1 MVDELWTRAANELAA
16 MIAGGETSSREV
28 VDAHLARIDEVNG
41 DLNAVVRVLAD
52 GARAGADAADAAV
65 AAGGPLGPFHG
76 VPFTIKENLD
86 CTCSPTTQ
94 GVPAFAEAVPT
105 VDSPV
110 VERMK
115 AAGAIPLART
125 NLPELG
131 LRISTNN
138 PLHGLTR
145 NPWTPDLTAGGSS
158 GGEAASLASGMS
170 PFGLGNDLG
179 GSLRNPAYCCGI
191 TSLKTS
197 FGRLP
202 GAGCLPPADTQPL
215 SFQLMGVEGPM
226 ARHVAD
232 LRLGLEVM
240 AGRHPRDP
248 RSVTVPF
255 DGAPTAR
262 RAAIL
267 TEVPGGPIHPAV
279 ADGVRKAADA
289 MEAAGWELVEATPP
303 EMEQCQEV
311 WARMLSCDMPAM
323 VGAATE
329 IMSEGALGLLN
340 DLIGRFPP
348 DEVPAI
354 LVHTEYHR
362 LATAWAG
369 FFDANP
375 VLVAPTW
382 TRPPFAHDADVSE
395 GGIDLMLDVMRCITP
410 VNLLGIPAAAV
421 PVGVADGIPQGVQVM
436 ADRYREDLCLDAA
449 ADIEAALGTIT
460 PIDPVTG

>member
-1 MVDELWTRAANELAA
+1 MSGELWTRAAHKLAA
-16 MIAGGETSSREV
+16 MVAGGETSSREV
-28 VDAHLARIDEVNG
+28 VEAHLSRIDEVNG
-41 DLNAVVRVLAD
+41 DLNAVVRVLAE

-65 AAGGPLGPFHG
+65 AAGEPLGPLHG

-94 GVPAFAEAVPT
+94 GVPAFAEAIPP
-105 VDSPV
+105 VDAPV

-131 LRISTNN
+131 LRISTDN

-145 NPWTPDLTAGGSS
+145 NPWDPTVTAGGSS
-158 GGEAASLASGMS
+158 GGEAAALASGMS

-197 FGRLP
+197 YGRFP
-202 GAGCLPPADTQPL
+202 GAGSLPPADMQPL

-232 LRLGLEVM
+232 LRIGVEVM

-255 DGAPTAR
+255 DGPPAAR
-262 RAAIL
+262 RAAVL
-267 TEVPGGPIHPAV
+267 SDVPGGPVHPAV
-279 ADGVRKAADA
+279 ADGMARAAGA
-289 MEAAGWELVEATPP
+289 LEAAGWEVVEATPP
-303 EMEQCQEV
+303 ELEQCQEL
-311 WARMLSCDMPAM
+311 WCRMLSCDMPAM
-323 VGAATE
+323 AGAAAE

-340 DLIGRFPP
+340 GLIGRFPP
-348 DEVPAI
+348 EEVPAI

-362 LATAWAG
+362 LGAAWAE
-369 FFDANP
+369 FFNDHP
-375 VLVAPTW
+375 VLVTPVW
-382 TRPPFAHDADVSE
+382 TQPPFQHGADLDE
-395 GGIDLMLDVMRCITP
+395 GGLDMMLDVMRCITP
-410 VNLLGIPAAAV
+410 VNLLGIPACAV
-421 PVGVADGIPQGVQVM
+421 PVGVADGIPQGVQVV
-436 ADRYREDLCLDAA
+436 ADRYREDLCLAGA

-460 PIDPVTG
+460 PLDSVTA

>member
-1 MVDELWTRAANELAA
+1 MSDELWTRAANQLAA

-41 DLNAVVRVLAD
+41 DLNAVVRVLTD

-65 AAGGPLGPFHG
+65 AAGEPLGPFHG
-76 VPFTIKENLD
+76 VPITIKENLD

-94 GVPAFAEAVPT
+94 GVPAMAEAMPPI
-105 VDSPV
+105 DAPV

-125 NLPELG
+125 NLPEMG

-145 NPWTPDLTAGGSS
+145 NPWNPDITAGGSS
-158 GGEAASLASGMS
+158 GGEASAIATGMS

-197 FGRLP
+197 FGRFP
-202 GAGCLPPADTQPL
+202 SAGTMPPSDTPTL
-215 SFQLMGVEGPM
+215 AFQLMGVEGPM

-232 LRLGLEVM
+232 LRLGVEVM

-248 RSVTVPF
+248 KSVTVPF
-255 DGAPTAR
+255 DGPPVAR

-267 TEVPGGPIHPAV
+267 TEVPGGPVHPAV
-279 ADGVRKAADA
+279 ADGVARAAGA
-289 MEAAGWELVEATPP
+289 LEAAGWEIAEAAPP

-311 WARMLSCDMPAM
+311 WARMLSCDMPAT
-323 VGAATE
+323 VAAAAE
-329 IMSEGALGLLN
+329 IMSDEALGLLN
-340 DLIGRFPP
+340 ELIERFSP
-348 DEVPAI
+348 DDVPAI
-354 LVHTEYHR
+354 LIHTEYHR
-362 LATAWAG
+362 LGAAWAG
-369 FFDANP
+369 FFAENP
-375 VLVAPTW
+375 VLIAPVW
-382 TRPPFAHDADVSE
+382 TQVPFAHDADVGE
-395 GGIDLMLDVMRCITP
+395 GGMDLMLDVMRCITP
-410 VNLLGIPAAAV
+410 VNLLGIPSCAV
-421 PVGVADGIPQGVQVM
+421 PVGVSGGIPQGVQVI
-436 ADRYREDLCLDAA
+436 ADRYREDLCLDGA
-449 ADIEAALGTIT
+449 ADIEAALGNIT
-460 PIDPVTG
+460 PVDPVTA